1 MQLDQQKTIDKLIE
15 KTEVERTQLLE
26 LVRTLE
32 GKLASVEQSS
42 TEERWISR
50 QKTATLDAERDSFER
65 EKTFIREKQEIERK
79 QIKVL
84 NIV

>member
-1 MQLDQQKTIDKLIE
+1 M
-15 KTEVERTQLLE
+15 ERTHLLE

-42 TEERWISR
+42 TEERWIFR

-65 EKTFIREKQEIERK
+65 EKAFIREKQDTETKRI
-79 QIKVL
+79 QV
-84 NIV
+84 